1 MNRINWTQLAVFA
14 MVVVLVFAVGMVV
27 LGSLWGGYGM
37 MGRGMMGDYRGFDSG
52 GMMGGY
58 GGSLSNWVFILPM
71 CFFGL
76 GFLALLAV
84 GIVWLVRT
92 VGGPRPAAPVGKV
105 CPECHRAVEAGW
117 KACPHCGATLES
129 AEE

>member
-1 MNRINWTQLAVFA
+1 MNRINWTQVAVFA
-14 MVVVLVFAVGMVV
+14 VVVVLVFAVGMVV

-37 MGRGMMGDYRGFDSG
+37 MGRGMMGDYRGFDLG
-52 GMMGGY
+52 GMMRGY
-58 GGSLSNWVFILPM
+58 VGSLNWVFILPM

-105 CPECHRAVEAGW
+105 CPECHSAVEAGW
-117 KACPHCGATLES
+117 KVCPHCGTALEL
-129 AEE
+129 AGE